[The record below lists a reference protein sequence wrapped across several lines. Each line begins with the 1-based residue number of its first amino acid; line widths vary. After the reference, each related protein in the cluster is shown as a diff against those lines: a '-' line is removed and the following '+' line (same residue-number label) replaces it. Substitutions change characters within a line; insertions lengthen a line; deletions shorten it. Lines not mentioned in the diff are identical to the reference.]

1 MIKKEDIENFN
12 TLMKQ
17 LNDLQ
22 EKIKNY
28 NQNASINLFSC
39 CDKNEN
45 DYCALFITDGN
56 VKEIK
61 NIFITGKKLENAE
74 FYSRS
79 DIKTLIENIKEKL

>member
-1 MIKKEDIENFN
+1 MIKEKDIIMFN

-28 NQNASINLFSC
+28 NRNASINLFSC

-56 VKEIK
+56 VR
-61 NIFITGKKLENAE
+61 NKKYIYRWQKIRKRRIL
-74 FYSRS
+74 
-79 DIKTLIENIKEKL
+79 